1 MKKVT
6 KALIIIAALLLL
18 IAAGV
23 LTSRYMLQTTEY
35 TVVSSRLP
43 ESFDGFRIVQVSDL
57 HGCEFGEGNERLLS
71 AIRDA
76 KPDII
81 AITGDMADENTD
93 MAVIDRFLAGAADIA
108 PVYYVSGNHEWWAR
122 CIPELE
128 VLFEEYG
135 VHYLRNEYEV
145 ISLGG
150 ESIVIA
156 GAEDP
161 NGPADMLSPENLVDI
176 INSNENEPYTV
187 LLGHRNYWV
196 EEYPEL
202 EVDIIL
208 SGHAH
213 GGIVRLPF
221 LGGVLGSG
229 FRLFPDFTAGV
240 YESGR
245 YSMIVSRGLGNS
257 VVVPRFM
264 NRPELVAVTLKKQ

>member
-1 MKKVT
+1 MKKRT
-6 KALIIIAALLLL
+6 KALVIIAILLLL

-43 ESFDGFRIVQVSDL
+43 EGFDGFRIAQVSDL
-57 HGCEFGEGNERLLS
+57 HGYEFGEGNARLLAS
-71 AIRDA
+71 LKAA
-76 KPDII
+76 SPDII

-93 MAVIDRFLAGAADIA
+93 MAVIDRFLAGVSNIA

-128 VLFEEYG
+128 ALFEKYG
-135 VHYLRNEYEV
+135 VRYLKNEYEV
-145 ISLGG
+145 IERGG
-150 ESIVIA
+150 DSIVIA

-161 NGPADMLSPENLVDI
+161 NGPADMTTPEELVDI
-176 INSNENEPYTV
+176 INSNEASPFTV

-196 EEYPEL
+196 EEYPDL
-202 EVDIIL
+202 QVDIIL

-213 GGIVRLPF
+213 GGIVRLPL

-229 FRLFPDFTAGV
+229 FRLFPDYTAGV

-257 VVVPRFM
+257 VAVPRFL
-264 NRPELVAVTLKKQ
+264 NRPEIVVVTLKKG